1 MPRRHRIEKRKTG
14 EWWSELKY
22 GEAILRG
29 LQRFEKE
36 QNKRKKPTAGETLE
50 AHTTAGANAQT

>member
-1 MPRRHRIEKRKTG
+1 MPPRHRIEKRKTG

-36 QNKRKKPTAGETLE
+36 QNKRKKPTAGEILE

>member
-1 MPRRHRIEKRKTG
+1 MPRRHRVKKRRTG
-14 EWWSELKY
+14 EWWRELKY

-36 QNKRKKPTAGETLE
+36 QNNRKKPTVGT
-50 AHTTAGANAQT
+50 NART

>member
-1 MPRRHRIEKRKTG
+1 MPRRHRIEKGKTG
-14 EWWSELKY
+14 EWWRELKY

-36 QNKRKKPTAGETLE
+36 QNNRKKPTTGETLE
-50 AHTTAGANAQT
+50 AHTTTETNAQT

>member
-1 MPRRHRIEKRKTG
+1 MPRRHSTKKGKTG

-36 QNKRKKPTAGETLE
+36 QNKRKKPAAGETLE
-50 AHTTAGANAQT
+50 AHTTAETNAQT